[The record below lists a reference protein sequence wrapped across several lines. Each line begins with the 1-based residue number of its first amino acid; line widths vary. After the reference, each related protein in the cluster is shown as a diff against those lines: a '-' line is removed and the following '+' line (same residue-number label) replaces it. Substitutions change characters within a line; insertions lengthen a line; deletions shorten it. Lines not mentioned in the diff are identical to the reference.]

1 MAGAALPAEPRNSSG
16 PSLQARAGGGFS
28 ATLCNQAGG
37 AGAGMGLPGSGA
49 GSRRGGR
56 RGSEL
61 ATSLRDV
68 WALRLL
74 LLHRRRLGRVVRG
87 TAPEAREVCGGRVW
101 PGQAQPGWS
110 GGVGG
115 PGRRH
120 APGLEGG
127 GWKYHPPHPPSRPFF
142 SLGVLKK
149 PPLPASP
156 GIPEL
161 FFSSLHYSPTCGSP
175 KPRARP
181 PRAPLFTF
189 PGAPGHL
196 SVPEYPPPSRSR
208 IPENTPPSPYSLSS
222 HRPTPCCPAP

>member
-1 MAGAALPAEPRNSSG
+1 
-16 PSLQARAGGGFS
+16 
-28 ATLCNQAGG
+28 
-37 AGAGMGLPGSGA
+37 MGLPGSGA

-101 PGQAQPGWS
+101 PSQAQPGWS

-161 FFSSLHYSPTCGSP
+161 CLFLLLALFPDLWEPQAQSSPS
-175 KPRARP
+175 ARP
-181 PRAPLFTF
+181 SFYF
-189 PGAPGHL
+189 PGSSRPSARPR
-196 SVPEYPPPSRSR
+196 VP
-208 IPENTPPSPYSLSS
+208 
-222 HRPTPCCPAP
+222 PTF